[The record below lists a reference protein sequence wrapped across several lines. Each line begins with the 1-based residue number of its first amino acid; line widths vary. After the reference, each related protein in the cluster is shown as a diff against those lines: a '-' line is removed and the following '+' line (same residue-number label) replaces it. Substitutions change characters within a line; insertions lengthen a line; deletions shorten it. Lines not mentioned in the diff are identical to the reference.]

1 MNERESMALQPLQK
15 IDKPWGHE
23 LLWARTAEYAGK
35 RLHIKQGHRLSL
47 QYHERKEETILVY
60 AGRMLF
66 QIEDDGGVLHEIHL
80 EAGMAHHVPVG
91 RKHRMIALEDCD
103 VFEVSTN
110 HLDDVVRL
118 EDAYGRADHAR
129 V

>member
-1 MNERESMALQPLQK
+1 MALQTLHK
-15 IDKPWGHE
+15 TDKPWGHE

-35 RLHIKQGHRLSL
+35 LLHIKRGHRLSL

-66 QIEDDGGVLHEIHL
+66 QIEDDRGELREIYL
-80 EAGMAHHVPVG
+80 EPGMAHHVPIG
-91 RKHRMIALEDCD
+91 RKHRMIAIEDCD

-118 EDAYGRADHAR
+118 EDAYGRADRAGA
-129 V
+129 

>member
-1 MNERESMALQPLQK
+1 MALQPMHK
-15 IDKPWGHE
+15 TDKPWGHE
-23 LLWARTAEYAGK
+23 LLWAHTPDYAGK
-35 RLHIKQGHRLSL
+35 LLHIKRGHQLSL

-60 AGRMLF
+60 SGRMLF
-66 QIEDDGGVLHEIHL
+66 QIEDEDGVLREL
-80 EAGMAHHVPVG
+80 YLDPGMAHHVPVG
-91 RKHRMIALEDCD
+91 RKHRMIAVEDCD

-118 EDAYGRADHAR
+118 EDAYGRAGHAR

>member
-1 MNERESMALQPLQK
+1 MTLQSLHK

-23 LLWARTAEYAGK
+23 LLWARTADYAGK
-35 RLHIKQGHRLSL
+35 LLHIKRGHRLSL

-66 QIEDDGGVLHEIHL
+66 QIEDDGGVLREIVL
-80 EAGMAHHVPVG
+80 EPGMAHHVPVG
-91 RKHRMIALEDCD
+91 RKHRMIAIEDCD

-118 EDAYGRADHAR
+118 EDAYGRANHAG

>member
-1 MNERESMALQPLQK
+1 MALQPLQK
-15 IDKPWGHE
+15 TDKPWGHE
-23 LLWARTAEYAGK
+23 LLWARTTAYAGK
-35 RLHIKQGHRLSL
+35 LLHIKQGHRLSL

-60 AGRMLF
+60 SGRMLF
-66 QIEDDGGVLHEIHL
+66 QIEDEDGVLRETTL
-80 EAGMAHHVPVG
+80 GPGMAHHVPVG
-91 RKHRMIALEDCD
+91 RKHRMIAIEDCD